1 MVPVLGPI
9 PAPVPI
15 PGQEPSRASGF
26 VTTQF
31 VLSVALSLLLFV
43 MLCNAIV
50 YQYGRGVVRAALD
63 EGVRSASR
71 AGGTVESC
79 EAVAEEVRHSLF
91 GGPVGSHVAIRCGLV
106 AGTVS
111 ATATGYLPS
120 WLPLVP
126 DWPIDL
132 AASAVKEPFSAPT
145 TSVSSTS
152 TTSVSTTAVT
162 TAGPPVPAPG
172 TPAGSAARGGVPA
185 PGTPSTASTPSG
197 VSTVAVAG

>member
-1 MVPVLGPI
+1 MRVT
-9 PAPVPI
+9 PVP
-15 PGQEPSRASGF
+15 GQAPDCARGF

-31 VLSVALSLLLFV
+31 VLAVALSLVLFV

-71 AGGTVESC
+71 AGGTVGTC
-79 EAVAEEVRHSLF
+79 EAAAEEVRHSLL

-106 AGTVS
+106 ADTVR

-126 DWPIDL
+126 DWPVDL

-145 TSVSSTS
+145 PTSAPASATS
-152 TTSVSTTAVT
+152 LPGVLVPGALVRMAATVG
-162 TAGPPVPAPG
+162 AGA
-172 TPAGSAARGGVPA
+172 
-185 PGTPSTASTPSG
+185 
-197 VSTVAVAG
+197 

>member
-1 MVPVLGPI
+1 MALL
-9 PAPVPI
+9 PAQR
-15 PGQEPSRASGF
+15 PGRAGGF

-31 VLSVALSLLLFV
+31 VLAVALSLLLFV

-71 AGGTVESC
+71 AGGTVSAC
-79 EAVAEEVRHSLF
+79 EDAAEEVRHTLL

-106 AGTVS
+106 ADTVQ

-126 DWPIDL
+126 DWSIDL
-132 AASAVKEPFSAPT
+132 AASAVKEPFNATGPPPT
-145 TSVSSTS
+145 TPVASS
-152 TTSVSTTAVT
+152 
-162 TAGPPVPAPG
+162 
-172 TPAGSAARGGVPA
+172 
-185 PGTPSTASTPSG
+185 STASSVGAAP
-197 VSTVAVAG
+197 